1 MSLGPPQ
8 ERATSNCTRPWPRSS
23 HQDPRENLT
32 RSSEKG
38 TEELSY
44 KLYFMASARSSCKDL
59 LERISASPQDL
70 LQRTCIGSRKDLVET
85 RASSRS
91 AHKDLCKINARH
103 SWSTLTVPPILMQ
116 EFLMKMPQTKTGI
129 TVEPAQSKCTWT
141 CRTGNFAGEFA
152 GKKPENRWSTLIK
165 RRP

>member
-1 MSLGPPQ
+1 
-8 ERATSNCTRPWPRSS
+8 
-23 HQDPRENLT
+23 
-32 RSSEKG
+32 
-38 TEELSY
+38 
-44 KLYFMASARSSCKDL
+44 MASARSSCKDL

-103 SWSTLTVPPILMQ
+103 SWSTLTVPPISWEPARSKCTWTSQREPLMQ